1 MNNLFFKSALS
12 LITIFLGHF
21 SVRVMPILRTGILG
35 SHLLSGICVLS
46 VGGSLPLPGPSN
58 PSSSEDSSDLQVLSE
73 PWPVTHN
80 VGYESS
86 LRNRIFRLENSN
98 SPFLLSKERGEYWAE
113 VKKEL
118 YNCPSQR
125 EYNRLLEFEN
135 RDLQIRELRHSCYC
149 QFQRLFTDHPA
160 LAENADSNPQEALLY
175 FFNEK
180 GHELDQEGGTP
191 LVKDRRELRF
201 LDQLLHDLRKNGI
214 NSVYFNIPFGRT
226 SGMDRTGEEWK
237 ARIAWEGRRTM
248 ILSVLSSP
256 ALVSGL
262 MVVRAK
268 NPVHSVLF
276 LIPVF
281 RNTSGLL
288 LLLGLDFFA
297 MIFPVVYIGAI
308 AVSFLFVVMM
318 FHIQIAEI
326 HEEVLRYLPVSGII
340 GLIFWW
346 EMFFILDNESIPLL
360 PTQRNTTSLR
370 YTVYAG
376 KIFHLM

>member
-21 SVRVMPILRTGILG
+21 SVRVMPILRTGKCIMLFLLVILGLILIWRSFGFHSKGKYRFINPILIFFFFYLFLFFLKNSLLSHLGILG

-214 NSVYFNIPFGRT
+214 NSVYFNIPFG
-226 SGMDRTGEEWK
+226 
-237 ARIAWEGRRTM
+237 
-248 ILSVLSSP
+248 
-256 ALVSGL
+256 
-262 MVVRAK
+262 
-268 NPVHSVLF
+268 
-276 LIPVF
+276 
-281 RNTSGLL
+281 
-288 LLLGLDFFA
+288 
-297 MIFPVVYIGAI
+297 
-308 AVSFLFVVMM
+308 
-318 FHIQIAEI
+318 
-326 HEEVLRYLPVSGII
+326 
-340 GLIFWW
+340 
-346 EMFFILDNESIPLL
+346 
-360 PTQRNTTSLR
+360 
-370 YTVYAG
+370 
-376 KIFHLM
+376 